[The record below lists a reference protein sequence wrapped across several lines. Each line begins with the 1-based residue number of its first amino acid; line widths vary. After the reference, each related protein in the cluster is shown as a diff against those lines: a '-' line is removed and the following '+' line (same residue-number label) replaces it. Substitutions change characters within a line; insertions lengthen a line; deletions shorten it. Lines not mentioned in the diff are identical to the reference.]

1 MGIVHRWVVNDD
13 LSAAITFGGKPIS
26 NADQPVNPEGDA
38 LRLLVSIDCHQV
50 NQAIDQPLLPSDKYI
65 TVFSTYSPTD
75 YFLDDVTFFGGAEE
89 LANIRLGYTQ
99 VQITDRKLMLDG
111 VVGGAKLQ
119 PYELDA
125 AVVPAFSFCSNTV
138 PNGLVGCE
146 SLLDEYLFVCQL
158 YSADLPICDGEALGL
173 SDANGYLFIRKQCRG
188 DQHDGL
194 FFVQCA

>member
-1 MGIVHRWVVNDD
+1 MGIVYRLVVNDD
-13 LSAAITFGGKPIS
+13 VSAAITFGGMPT
-26 NADQPVNPEGDA
+26 ATAVQPVNPAGDA
-38 LRLLVSIDCHQV
+38 LSLLVAIDCFQV
-50 NQAIDQPLLPSDKYI
+50 NQAIGQTLLPSDKYI
-65 TVFSTYSPTD
+65 TVFSSYSPTD
-75 YFLDDVTFFGGAEE
+75 YFLDEVTFFGGAEE

-99 VQITDRKLMLDG
+99 VLITDRKLMLDG

-119 PYELDA
+119 PYELDTGA
-125 AVVPAFSFCSNTV
+125 FPAFSFFSNTV

-173 SDANGYLFIRKQCRG
+173 RDANGYLFIRRQCRG